1 MAFEQLEPYR
11 PEILQLRAPGPRR
24 LTFSQLAEH
33 LRVKYR
39 LSTTPGTLCRY
50 VKHLSPD
57 LAPREPTP
65 TEEETI
71 DTAMLFAELLA
82 EVRGRGEEQ
91 RRVLE
96 QHAGEIRV
104 LSETIAELQ
113 QALSRPAY
121 PHSVRAD
128 SPHLAAR
135 LFVQPDHRRASRS
148 SNRLDS
154 LACQLNG
161 PRLARPMHDRALF
174 RSCLFCDPV

>member
-50 VKHLSPD
+50 VKHLSPE
-57 LAPREPTP
+57 LASREPSS
-65 TEEETI
+65 TEEEAI

-113 QALSRPAY
+113 QALNRPAA
-121 PHSVRAD
+121 PIQSDLIRRIWLRAF
-128 SPHLAAR
+128 
-135 LFVQPDHRRASRS
+135 LF
-148 SNRLDS
+148 S
-154 LACQLNG
+154 LAVAVPFTLLTTWILW
-161 PRLARPMHDRALF
+161 RV
-174 RSCLFCDPV
+174 S

>member
-50 VKHLSPD
+50 VKHLSPE

-65 TEEETI
+65 TEEEAI

-113 QALSRPAY
+113 QALSRPAA
-121 PHSVRAD
+121 PIQSELIR
-128 SPHLAAR
+128 R
-135 LFVQPDHRRASRS
+135 IWRRAF
-148 SNRLDS
+148 LFS
-154 LACQLNG
+154 LTIAVPLG
-161 PRLARPMHDRALF
+161 LLTAWILWRV
-174 RSCLFCDPV
+174 S